1 MKRVKIIVARTG
13 YIYRGPVQHEN
24 TDFITIHD
32 EYTNR
37 EHTFNKTHLES
48 IETLNEGE
56 QQ

>member
-13 YIYRGPVQHEN
+13 YIYRGPVQHED

-48 IETLNEGE
+48 IETLNEGG